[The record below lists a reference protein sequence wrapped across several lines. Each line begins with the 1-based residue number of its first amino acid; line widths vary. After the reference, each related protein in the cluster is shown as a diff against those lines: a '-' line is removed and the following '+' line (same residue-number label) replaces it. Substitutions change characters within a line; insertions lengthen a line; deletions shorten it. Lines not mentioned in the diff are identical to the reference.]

1 MIEAIENFFVNSVG
15 KELGVFICSMIPVIE
30 LRGGIPLGA
39 ALGLP
44 WWESYLLAVAGNMVP
59 VPIILLFVRK
69 FISWMSASKVRF
81 FNKIASFLERKAE
94 KTRGKIEKYAFWGI
108 CLFVAVPLPITGAW
122 TGALVC
128 ATIGEKVW
136 RALVSCFIGVCI
148 AGVIMTLASYGVVAA
163 LNFLV

>member
-1 MIEAIENFFVNSVG
+1 MIQAIENFFVNSVG

-94 KTRGKIEKYAFWGI
+94 KNRGKIEKYAFWGI

>member
-1 MIEAIENFFVNSVG
+1 MIQAIENFFVNSVG

-59 VPIILLFVRK
+59 VPVILLFVRK

-94 KTRGKIEKYAFWGI
+94 KNRGKIEKYAFWGI

>member
-1 MIEAIENFFVNSVG
+1 EAIENFFVNSVG

-94 KTRGKIEKYAFWGI
+94 KNRGKIEKYAFWGI

>member
-59 VPIILLFVRK
+59 VPVILLFVRK
-69 FISWMSASKVRF
+69 FISWMSASKVKF
-81 FNKIASFLERKAE
+81 FNKIAAFLERKAE
-94 KTRGKIEKYAFWGI
+94 KNRGKIEKYAFWGI

-128 ATIGEKVW
+128 ATIGEKIW

>member
-1 MIEAIENFFVNSVG
+1 M
-15 KELGVFICSMIPVIE
+15 
-30 LRGGIPLGA
+30 
-39 ALGLP
+39 
-44 WWESYLLAVAGNMVP
+44 
-59 VPIILLFVRK
+59 
-69 FISWMSASKVRF
+69 
-81 FNKIASFLERKAE
+81 
-94 KTRGKIEKYAFWGI
+94 
-108 CLFVAVPLPITGAW
+108 AVPLPITGAW

>member
-59 VPIILLFVRK
+59 VPIILLFVKK

-94 KTRGKIEKYAFWGI
+94 KNRGKIEKYAFWGI

>member
-69 FISWMSASKVRF
+69 FIFWMSASKVRF

-94 KTRGKIEKYAFWGI
+94 KNRGKIEKYAFWGI

>member
-59 VPIILLFVRK
+59 VPIILLFVRN

-94 KTRGKIEKYAFWGI
+94 KNRGKIEKYAFWGI

>member
-69 FISWMSASKVRF
+69 FISWMAASKVRF

-94 KTRGKIEKYAFWGI
+94 KNRGKIEKYAFWGI

-148 AGVIMTLASYGVVAA
+148 AGVIMTLASYGVIAA

>member
-59 VPIILLFVRK
+59 VPIILLFVRN
-69 FISWMSASKVRF
+69 FISWMSASKGRF

-94 KTRGKIEKYAFWGI
+94 KNRGKIEKYAFWGI

>member
-1 MIEAIENFFVNSVG
+1 MIQAIENFFVNSVG

-81 FNKIASFLERKAE
+81 FNKIASFLDRKAE
-94 KTRGKIEKYAFWGI
+94 KNRGKIEKYAFWGI

>member
-15 KELGVFICSMIPVIE
+15 KELGVFICSMVPVIE

-94 KTRGKIEKYAFWGI
+94 KNRGKIEKYAFWGI

>member
-94 KTRGKIEKYAFWGI
+94 KNRGKIEKYAFWGI

>member
-59 VPIILLFVRK
+59 VPIILLFVRN

-94 KTRGKIEKYAFWGI
+94 KNRGKIEKYALWGI

>member
-15 KELGVFICSMIPVIE
+15 KELGVFTCSMIPVIE

-94 KTRGKIEKYAFWGI
+94 KNRGKIEKYAFWGI